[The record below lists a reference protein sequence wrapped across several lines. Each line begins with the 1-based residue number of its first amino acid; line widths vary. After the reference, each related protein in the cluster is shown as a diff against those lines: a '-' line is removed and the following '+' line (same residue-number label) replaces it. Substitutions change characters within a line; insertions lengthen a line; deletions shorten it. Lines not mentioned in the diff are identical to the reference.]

1 VTHSARGSSRAERR
15 RRAQAPPGP
24 PAAPPGPAAGP
35 PPGPPRPD
43 AGPASAARRHGSW
56 LAQLPYAVVVIG
68 VAAGLLWMRGDQR
81 DVRSGTLVMAGVLLA
96 GAAARLGLPERR
108 AGLLGSRRRLADAAA
123 FAALGAGLLVAGLI
137 FPVPA

>member
-1 VTHSARGSSRAERR
+1 VTHSARGTSRAERR
-15 RRAQAPPGP
+15 RRAQA
-24 PAAPPGPAAGP
+24 
-35 PPGPPRPD
+35 RQ
-43 AGPASAARRHGSW
+43 RGSW
-56 LAQLPYAVVVIG
+56 LAQLPYAAVVIG

>member
-1 VTHSARGSSRAERR
+1 VTHSARGSRAERR
-15 RRAQAPPGP
+15 RRDQS
-24 PAAPPGPAAGP
+24 P
-35 PPGPPRPD
+35 PPGPPGPSLVPPGP
-43 AGPASAARRHGSW
+43 APASSGPASAPRQRGSW
-56 LAQLPYAVVVIG
+56 LAQVPYAVVLIG

-123 FAALGAGLLVAGLI
+123 FAALGAGLLVAGLV

>member
-1 VTHSARGSSRAERR
+1 MTSGQTSAPPSGQISALPSGQTSGMA
-15 RRAQAPPGP
+15 PGP
-24 PAAPPGPAAGP
+24 PSGAAAAP
-35 PPGPPRPD
+35 
-43 AGPASAARRHGSW
+43 ARGGSW
-56 LAQLPYAVVVIG
+56 LAQVPFAVVVIG

-123 FAALGAGLLVAGLI
+123 FAALGVGLLVAGLI